1 MSYSDRMQRSH
12 LYSVHLAPRGYVRM
26 ADQGMQIGQ
35 QYMSPF
41 DLLIGVIGEAGSG
54 KSMLIKGM
62 FPGLELTNDDNG
74 VNIRPLPLLDVD
86 EHSFFRP
93 HTYHLDVRF
102 ESAFTQLH
110 VLAEAVKSALKRGD
124 RVIVEHFDLLYPV
137 LKINAHLLIGV
148 GEEIIITR
156 PNLFGPEPKMI
167 SDIVFKSI
175 KNRRM
180 TSSAEILVEF
190 VLKDYQV
197 GQYTHGDLRHGF
209 ILSFEEKPDVDIA
222 EIQAKVDHMIEANLP
237 ISFVDELHVS
247 IGDNLHYCTG
257 PRMQVE
263 TTGDIKKFTLH
274 NEYLQ
279 DNYTKRYLLV
289 GIVGV
294 DYNHELSMMNRI
306 AFDF

>member
-12 LYSVHLAPRGYVRM
+12 LYSVHLAPRGYARM
-26 ADQGMQIGQ
+26 ADLGMQLAQ

-74 VNIRPLPLLDVD
+74 VNIRPLPILDVD
-86 EHSFFRP
+86 SHGFFRP
-93 HTYHLDVRF
+93 HTYHMDVRF
-102 ESAFTQLH
+102 ESAFTQMFE
-110 VLAEAVKSALKRGD
+110 LANAVRKALQRGD
-124 RVIVEHFDLLYPV
+124 RVIVEHFDLLYPT
-137 LKINAHLLIGV
+137 LQINAHLLIGV

-156 PNLFGPEPKMI
+156 PNLFGPEPQMV
-167 SDIVFKSI
+167 SDIVFKSM

-180 TSSAEILVEF
+180 TSSAEILVEY
-190 VLKDYQV
+190 VLKKYPV

-209 ILSFEEKPDVDIA
+209 ILSFEDKPQVDIA
-222 EIQAKVDHMIEANLP
+222 EIQQEVDKLIAANLP
-237 ISFVDELHVS
+237 ISYADNSYVT
-247 IGDNLHYCTG
+247 IGDQLHYCTG

-263 TTGDIKKFTLH
+263 MTGDIKKFTLH
-274 NEYLQ
+274 NEYLP
-279 DNYTKRYLLV
+279 DSYTKRYLLV

-294 DYNHELSMMNRI
+294 DYNHELSAMNHI

>member
-12 LYSVHLAPRGYVRM
+12 LYSVHLAPRGYARM

-86 EHSFFRP
+86 EHGFFRP
-93 HTYHLDVRF
+93 HTYHVDIRF
-102 ESAFTQLH
+102 ESAFTQMH
-110 VLAEAVKSALKRGD
+110 VIADAIKRALKRGD

-137 LKINAHLLIGV
+137 LGINAHLLIGV

-156 PNLFGPEPKMI
+156 PNIFGPEPDMI
-167 SDIVFKSI
+167 SRIVFKSI
-175 KNRRM
+175 KNRRN
-180 TSSAEILVEF
+180 TASAELLVELCLRKMG
-190 VLKDYQV
+190 VERYA
-197 GQYTHGDLRHGF
+197 HGDVRHGF
-209 ILSFEEKPDVDIA
+209 ILSFEEKP
-222 EIQAKVDHMIEANLP
+222 EINIEELQAKVDELISQNLP
-237 ISFVDELHVS
+237 ISYQDETHVN
-247 IGDNLHYCTG
+247 IGEYLHYCTG
-257 PRMQVE
+257 PRMQADS
-263 TTGDIKKFTLH
+263 TGEIKKFALH
-274 NEYLQ
+274 KEILR
-279 DNYTKRYLLV
+279 DNITKRYLLV

-294 DYNHELSMMNRI
+294 EYNQDLGLMNHINLDY
-306 AFDF
+306 